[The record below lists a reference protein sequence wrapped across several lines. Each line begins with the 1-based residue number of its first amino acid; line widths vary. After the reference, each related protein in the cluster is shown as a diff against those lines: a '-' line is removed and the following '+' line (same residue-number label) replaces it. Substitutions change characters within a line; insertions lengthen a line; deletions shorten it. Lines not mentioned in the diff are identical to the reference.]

1 MTLRV
6 IHLHGRLKKQF
17 GASHRFDV
25 ATAAE
30 ALRALNCAFPGDF
43 VAALQTGSY
52 KLVRGDK
59 RSGMQLDL
67 DLVSS
72 FNLGQADLHLIP
84 VAAGAANNKGAA
96 KTIIGTVLIGAAIF
110 ASGGTLAA
118 PIGALSG
125 IPIVGGMTWG
135 NIALLGLGVALS
147 GVSTMLAGNTKQPEG
162 QKNEDSFTINGPTNG
177 ARQGQGIPLIYG
189 EVITGSVTVSF
200 DADIEDIGAYQGV
213 TGSMGSAIQAIKDA
227 YGNTVIFG
235 APA

>member
-17 GASHRFDV
+17 GAKHRFDV
-25 ATAAE
+25 KTAAE

-43 VAALQTGSY
+43 VTALQSGSY

-59 RSGMQLDL
+59 RSGMQLDI

-72 FNLGQADLHLIP
+72 FNLGGADLHLIP
-84 VAAGAANNKGAA
+84 VAAGAANNKGVA
-96 KTIIGTVLIGAAIF
+96 KTILGVVLVGAAIF
-110 ASGGTLAA
+110 MSGGTMAA
-118 PIGALSG
+118 PLTIGGQSML
-125 IPIVGGMTWG
+125 GMTWG

-147 GVSTMLAGNTKQPEG
+147 GVSTMLAGDTKSDE
-162 QKNEDSFTINGPTNG
+162 QKSDESFTINGPSNG
-177 ARQGQGIPLIYG
+177 ARQGMGIPLIYG

-200 DADIEDIGAYQGV
+200 DANIEDISAYQGV
-213 TGSMGSAIQAIKDA
+213 SRSFGHSLQAVVTGSGPWE
-227 YGNTVIFG
+227 YYG